1 MGRFLAYPLLTI
13 KRIAMLALL
22 RNQKVRGFLFQL
34 LTVIG
39 LVAFLWYIG
48 HNTLANI
55 EQRGIQTGFG
65 FLNGTAGF
73 GIDQSPI
80 SYTEEDTHGRV
91 FIVGLL
97 NTIIIAFAGIV
108 LATLLGL
115 LIGILRLSKNWLIA
129 KLAKAYIDFFRNI
142 PLLLQILF
150 WYNVVLRA
158 MPSPKQSFNFFDAIF
173 INNRGLYFP
182 LPDYNTTFFIMVA
195 SLVLAL
201 IGSIVLN
208 IWANKRKEEKGEDFA
223 VIPWALGM
231 FVLFPVLAYFIG
243 GANLNFSFPEL
254 RGFNFKGGKT
264 LSPEFL
270 ALTFALTIYTAT
282 FIAEAVRSGIE
293 AVSHGQKEAAVS
305 MGLSHYQSLKFV
317 IMPQAIRIAI
327 PPIINQYLNLIK
339 NSSLATAVGYPEIVT
354 VFAGTSLNQVGQAVE
369 IISMTMLVYLTISL
383 LVSAFLNWF
392 NHKMKIKER

>member
-1 MGRFLAYPLLTI
+1 MLT
-13 KRIAMLALL
+13 LL
-22 RNQKVRGFLFQL
+22 RNQKVRGILFQL

-65 FLNGTAGF
+65 FLEGTAGF

-80 SYTEEDTHGRV
+80 AYTEENTHGRV

-97 NTIIIAFAGIV
+97 NTLIIALAGIV
-108 LATLLGL
+108 FATLLGL
-115 LIGILRLSKNWLIA
+115 LIGVFRLSKNWLIST
-129 KLAKAYIDFFRNI
+129 LAKAYIDFFRNI

-158 MPSPKQSFNFFDAIF
+158 MPSPKQSINFFDMF
-173 INNRGLYFP
+173 FVNNRGLYFP
-182 LPDYNTTFFIMVA
+182 LPDYNTTFFAMVA
-195 SLVLAL
+195 GLGIALVG
-201 IGSIVLN
+201 IFILN
-208 IWANKRKEEKGEDFA
+208 KWSNKRKEESGEDFA
-223 VIPWALGM
+223 VIPYAFGLLIILPI
-231 FVLFPVLAYFIG
+231 VAYFVS
-243 GANLNFSFPEL
+243 GANLHFSIPEL
-254 RGFNFKGGKT
+254 KGFNFKGGKT

-305 MGLSHYQSLKFV
+305 LGLSPYQSLKLV
-317 IMPQAIRIAI
+317 VMPQAIRIAI

-369 IISMTMLVYLTISL
+369 IISMTMLVYLSISL

>member
-1 MGRFLAYPLLTI
+1 
-13 KRIAMLALL
+13 MLALL
-22 RNQKVRGFLFQL
+22 RNQKIRGILFQL

-48 HNTLANI
+48 TNTVANI

-80 SYTEEDTHGRV
+80 AYSEESTHGRV
-91 FIVGLL
+91 FVVGLL
-97 NTIIIAFAGIV
+97 NTLIIAFVGI
-108 LATLLGL
+108 LCATIVGL
-115 LIGILRLSKNWLIA
+115 IIGVLRLSRNWLIA
-129 KLAKAYIDFFRNI
+129 KLAKSYVDFFRNI

-150 WYNVVLRA
+150 WYNVVLRS
-158 MPSPKQSFNFFDAIF
+158 MPNPKQSFNFFDTIF

-182 LPDYNTTFFIMVA
+182 QPEYNTTFFVMLA
-195 SLVLAL
+195 SLLLAVFA
-201 IGSIVLN
+201 SFMLN
-208 IWANKRKEEKGEDFA
+208 VWANKRKITTGQDFMVYPFA
-223 VIPWALGM
+223 IGMVI
-231 FVLFPVLAYFIG
+231 VFPMIAYFVG
-243 GANLNFSFPEL
+243 GANLTFSFPEL
-254 RGFNFKGGKT
+254 MGFNFKGGKT

-293 AVSHGQKEAAVS
+293 AVGHGQKEAAAS
-305 MGLSHYQSLKFV
+305 MGFSPYQSLKLV
-317 IMPQAIRIAI
+317 ILPQAIRIAI

-354 VFAGTSLNQVGQAVE
+354 VFAGTSLNQVGQAIE
-369 IISMTMLVYLTISL
+369 IISMTMLVYLIISL
-383 LVSAFLNWF
+383 IVSAILNWF
-392 NHKMKIKER
+392 NHKMKIQER

>member
-1 MGRFLAYPLLTI
+1 
-13 KRIAMLALL
+13 MLALL
-22 RNQKVRGFLFQL
+22 RNQKIRGILFQL

-48 HNTLANI
+48 TNTVANI

-80 SYTEEDTHGRV
+80 AYSEESTHGRV

-97 NTIIIAFAGIV
+97 NTLIIAFVGI
-108 LATLLGL
+108 LCATIVGL
-115 LIGILRLSKNWLIA
+115 IIGILRLSRNWLIA
-129 KLAKAYIDFFRNI
+129 KLAKSYVDFFRNI

-158 MPSPKQSFNFFDAIF
+158 MPNPKQSYNFFDTIF

-182 LPDYNTTFFIMVA
+182 QPEYNTTFFVMLA
-195 SLVLAL
+195 SLFFAL
-201 IGSIVLN
+201 CASIALN
-208 IWANKRKEEKGEDFA
+208 IWANKRKVITGQDFLVYPFA
-223 VIPWALGM
+223 IGM
-231 FVLFPVLAYFIG
+231 FIIFPILAYFMG
-243 GANLNFSFPEL
+243 GAHLNFSFPEL
-254 RGFNFKGGKT
+254 MGFNFKGGKT

-293 AVSHGQKEAAVS
+293 AVSHGQKEAAAS
-305 MGLSHYQSLKFV
+305 MGFSPYQSLKLV
-317 IMPQAIRIAI
+317 ILPQAIRIAI

-354 VFAGTSLNQVGQAVE
+354 VFAGTSLNQVGQAIE
-369 IISMTMLVYLTISL
+369 IISMTMLVYLVISL
-383 LVSAFLNWF
+383 IVSALLNWF
-392 NHKMKIKER
+392 NHKMKIQER

>member
-1 MGRFLAYPLLTI
+1 
-13 KRIAMLALL
+13 MLALL
-22 RNQKVRGFLFQL
+22 RNQKIRGILFQL

-48 HNTLANI
+48 SNTVANI

-65 FLNGTAGF
+65 FMNGTSGF

-80 SYTEEDTHGRV
+80 AYTEEDTHGRV

-97 NTIIIAFAGIV
+97 NTIIIAFVGIV
-108 LATLLGL
+108 LATMVGL
-115 LIGILRLSKNWLIA
+115 VIGVLRLSNNWLIA
-129 KLAKAYIDFFRNI
+129 KLAKAYVDFFRNI

-158 MPSPKQSFNFFDAIF
+158 MPSPKQSYSFFDTIF

-182 LPDYNTTFFIMVA
+182 LPEYNVTFFTMLA
-195 SLVLAL
+195 SLFIAL
-201 IGSIVLN
+201 FASIALN
-208 IWANKRKEEKGEDFA
+208 TWANRRKEATGEDVTVFPFA
-223 VIPWALGM
+223 IGM
-231 FVLFPVLAYFIG
+231 FIFFPILAYFIG
-243 GANLNFSFPEL
+243 GAHLNFSFPEL

-282 FIAEAVRSGIE
+282 FIAEAVRSGIA
-293 AVSHGQKEAAVS
+293 AVSHGQKEAAAS
-305 MGLSHYQSLKFV
+305 MGFSPYQSLKLV
-317 IMPQAIRIAI
+317 VLPQAIRIAI

-354 VFAGTSLNQVGQAVE
+354 VFAGTSLNQVGQAIE
-369 IISMTMLVYLTISL
+369 IISMTMLVYLVISL
-383 LVSAFLNWF
+383 VVSALLNWF

>member
-1 MGRFLAYPLLTI
+1 MLT
-13 KRIAMLALL
+13 LL
-22 RNQKVRGFLFQL
+22 RNQKIRGIIFQL

-48 HNTLANI
+48 TNTVANI

-80 SYTEEDTHGRV
+80 PYTEENTHGRV

-97 NTIIIAFAGIV
+97 NTIIIAFVGIIC
-108 LATLLGL
+108 ATLVGL
-115 LIGILRLSKNWLIA
+115 IIGILRLSRNWLIA
-129 KLAKAYIDFFRNI
+129 KLAKAYVDFFRNI

-158 MPSPKQSFNFFDAIF
+158 MPNPKQSFNFFDMIF

-182 LPDYNTTFFIMVA
+182 LPEYNTTFLMMVG
-195 SLVLAL
+195 SLFCAL
-201 IGSIVLN
+201 FAAIALN
-208 IWANKRKEEKGEDFA
+208 AWANKRKEATGEDFIVFPFA
-223 VIPWALGM
+223 IGI
-231 FVLFPVLAYFIG
+231 FILFPVLAYFIG
-243 GANLNFSFPEL
+243 GAHLNFSFPEL

-293 AVSHGQKEAAVS
+293 AVSHGQKEAAAS
-305 MGLSHYQSLKFV
+305 MGFSPYQSLKLV
-317 IMPQAIRIAI
+317 ILPQAIRIAI

-354 VFAGTSLNQVGQAVE
+354 VFAGTSLNQVGQAIE
-369 IISMTMLVYLTISL
+369 IISMTMLVYLIISL
-383 LVSAFLNWF
+383 IVSALLNWF
-392 NHKMKIKER
+392 NHKMKIQER

>member
-1 MGRFLAYPLLTI
+1 MLT
-13 KRIAMLALL
+13 LL
-22 RNQKVRGFLFQL
+22 RNQKIRGILFQL

-48 HNTLANI
+48 TNTVANI

-80 SYTEEDTHGRV
+80 AYSEESTHGRV
-91 FIVGLL
+91 FLVGLL
-97 NTIIIAFAGIV
+97 NTLIISFVGIIC
-108 LATLLGL
+108 ATIVGL
-115 LIGILRLSKNWLIA
+115 IIGILRLSRNWLIA
-129 KLAKAYIDFFRNI
+129 KLAKSYVDFFRNI

-150 WYNVVLRA
+150 WYNVVLRS
-158 MPSPKQSFNFFDAIF
+158 MPSPKQSFNFFDSIF

-182 LPDYNTTFFIMVA
+182 KPEYNTTFFVILASLFLAVVA
-195 SLVLAL
+195 SFAL
-201 IGSIVLN
+201 N
-208 IWANKRKEEKGEDFA
+208 AWANKRKLTTGQDFMVYPVA
-223 VIPWALGM
+223 IGM
-231 FVLFPVLAYFIG
+231 FIVFPIIAYFIG
-243 GANLNFSFPEL
+243 GSNLMFSFPEL
-254 RGFNFKGGKT
+254 MGFNFKGGKT

-293 AVSHGQKEAAVS
+293 AVGHGQKEAAAS
-305 MGLSHYQSLKFV
+305 MGFSPYQSLKLV
-317 IMPQAIRIAI
+317 VLPQAIRISI

-354 VFAGTSLNQVGQAVE
+354 VFAGTSLNQVGQAIE
-369 IISMTMLVYLTISL
+369 IISMTMLVYLIISL
-383 LVSAFLNWF
+383 VVSAILNWF
-392 NHKMKIKER
+392 NHKMKIQER

>member
-1 MGRFLAYPLLTI
+1 MLT
-13 KRIAMLALL
+13 LL
-22 RNQKVRGFLFQL
+22 RNQKIRGIIFQL

-48 HNTLANI
+48 TNTVANI

-80 SYTEEDTHGRV
+80 PYTEENTHGRV

-97 NTIIIAFAGIV
+97 NTIIIAFVGIIC
-108 LATLLGL
+108 ATLVGL
-115 LIGILRLSKNWLIA
+115 IIGILRLSCNWLIA
-129 KLAKAYIDFFRNI
+129 KLAKAYVDFFRNI

-158 MPSPKQSFNFFDAIF
+158 MPNPKQSFNFFDMIF

-182 LPDYNTTFFIMVA
+182 LPEYNTTFLMMVG
-195 SLVLAL
+195 SLFCAL
-201 IGSIVLN
+201 FAAIALN
-208 IWANKRKEEKGEDFA
+208 AWANKRKEATGEDFIVFPFA
-223 VIPWALGM
+223 IGI
-231 FVLFPVLAYFIG
+231 FILFPVLAYFIG
-243 GANLNFSFPEL
+243 GAHLNFSFPEL

-293 AVSHGQKEAAVS
+293 AVSHGQKEAAAS
-305 MGLSHYQSLKFV
+305 MGFSPYQSLKLV
-317 IMPQAIRIAI
+317 ILPQAIRIAI

-354 VFAGTSLNQVGQAVE
+354 VFAGTSLNQVGQAIE
-369 IISMTMLVYLTISL
+369 IISMTMLVYLIISL
-383 LVSAFLNWF
+383 IVSALLNWF
-392 NHKMKIKER
+392 NHKMKIQER

>member
-1 MGRFLAYPLLTI
+1 MLT
-13 KRIAMLALL
+13 LL
-22 RNQKVRGFLFQL
+22 RNQKVRGILFQL

-80 SYTEEDTHGRV
+80 AYTEENTHGRV

-97 NTIIIAFAGIV
+97 NTLIIALAGIV
-108 LATLLGL
+108 FATLLGL
-115 LIGILRLSKNWLIA
+115 LIGVLRLSKNWLIST
-129 KLAKAYIDFFRNI
+129 LARGYIDFFRNI

-158 MPSPKQSFNFFDAIF
+158 MPSPKQSINFLDMFF
-173 INNRGLYFP
+173 VNNRGLYFP
-182 LPDYNTTFFIMVA
+182 LPDYNTTFFAMVA
-195 SLVLAL
+195 GLGIALVG
-201 IGSIVLN
+201 IFVLN
-208 IWANKRKEEKGEDFA
+208 KWSNKRKEESGEDFA
-223 VIPWALGM
+223 VVPYAFGLLI
-231 FVLFPVLAYFIG
+231 VLPIVAYFLS
-243 GANLNFSFPEL
+243 GANLHFSIPEL
-254 RGFNFKGGKT
+254 KGFNFKGGKT

-305 MGLSHYQSLKFV
+305 LGLSPYQALKFV
-317 IMPQAIRIAI
+317 VMPQAIRIAI

>member
-1 MGRFLAYPLLTI
+1 
-13 KRIAMLALL
+13 MLALL
-22 RNQKVRGFLFQL
+22 RNQKIRGILFQL

-48 HNTLANI
+48 TNTVANI

-80 SYTEEDTHGRV
+80 AYSEESTHGRV

-97 NTIIIAFAGIV
+97 NTLIIAFVGI
-108 LATLLGL
+108 LCATIVGL
-115 LIGILRLSKNWLIA
+115 IIGILRLSRNWLIA
-129 KLAKAYIDFFRNI
+129 KLAKSYVDFFRNI

-158 MPSPKQSFNFFDAIF
+158 MPNPKQSYNFFDTIF

-182 LPDYNTTFFIMVA
+182 QPEYNTTFFVMLA
-195 SLVLAL
+195 SLFFAL
-201 IGSIVLN
+201 CASIALN
-208 IWANKRKEEKGEDFA
+208 IWANKRKVITGQDFLVYPFA
-223 VIPWALGM
+223 IGM
-231 FVLFPVLAYFIG
+231 FILFPILAYFMG
-243 GANLNFSFPEL
+243 GAHLNFSFPEL
-254 RGFNFKGGKT
+254 MGFNFKGGKT

-293 AVSHGQKEAAVS
+293 AVSHGQKEAAAS
-305 MGLSHYQSLKFV
+305 MGFSPYQSLKLV
-317 IMPQAIRIAI
+317 ILPQAIRIAI

-354 VFAGTSLNQVGQAVE
+354 VFAGTSLNQVGQAIE
-369 IISMTMLVYLTISL
+369 IISMTMLVYLVISL
-383 LVSAFLNWF
+383 IVSALLNWF
-392 NHKMKIKER
+392 NHKMKIQER

>member
-1 MGRFLAYPLLTI
+1 
-13 KRIAMLALL
+13 MLALL
-22 RNQKVRGFLFQL
+22 RNQKIRGILFQL

-48 HNTLANI
+48 SNTVANI
-55 EQRGIQTGFG
+55 EQRGIQTGFS

-80 SYTEEDTHGRV
+80 SYTEENTHGRV

-97 NTIIIAFAGIV
+97 NTIIIAFVGIV
-108 LATLLGL
+108 CATIVGL
-115 LIGILRLSKNWLIA
+115 IIGILRLSKNWLIA

-158 MPSPKQSFNFFDAIF
+158 MPSPKESYSFFETIF

-182 LPDYNTTFFIMVA
+182 LPEYNATFFAILA
-195 SLVLAL
+195 SLVVAL
-201 IGSIVLN
+201 FASITLN
-208 IWANKRKEEKGEDFA
+208 SWANRRKESTGEDLTVFPFA
-223 VIPWALGM
+223 IGM
-231 FVLFPVLAYFIG
+231 FILFPILAYFIG
-243 GANLNFSFPEL
+243 GAHLNFSFPEL

-293 AVSHGQKEAAVS
+293 AVSHGQKEAAAS
-305 MGLSHYQSLKFV
+305 MGFSPYQSLKLV
-317 IMPQAIRIAI
+317 VLPQAIRIAI

-354 VFAGTSLNQVGQAVE
+354 VFAGTSLNQVGQAIE
-369 IISMTMLVYLTISL
+369 IISMTMLVYLVISL
-383 LVSAFLNWF
+383 LVSALLNWF

>member
-1 MGRFLAYPLLTI
+1 MLT
-13 KRIAMLALL
+13 LL
-22 RNQKVRGFLFQL
+22 RNQKIRGILFQL

-48 HNTLANI
+48 TNTVANI

-65 FLNGTAGF
+65 FLNGTSGF

-80 SYTEEDTHGRV
+80 DYSEENTHGRV

-97 NTIIIAFAGIV
+97 NTIIIAFVGI
-108 LATLLGL
+108 LCATIVGL
-115 LIGILRLSKNWLIA
+115 IIGVLRLSRNWLIA

-158 MPSPKQSFNFFDAIF
+158 MPNPKQSFNFFDMIF

-182 LPDYNTTFFIMVA
+182 LPEYNTTFFMILASFIVA
-195 SLVLAL
+195 LFASIAL
-201 IGSIVLN
+201 N
-208 IWANKRKEEKGEDFA
+208 TWANRRKERTGEDFIVFPY
-223 VIPWALGM
+223 VIGM
-231 FVLFPVLAYFIG
+231 FVFFPIVAYFIG
-243 GANLNFSFPEL
+243 GAHLNFSFPEL

-270 ALTFALTIYTAT
+270 ALAFALTIYTAT

-293 AVSHGQKEAAVS
+293 AVSHGQKEAAAS
-305 MGLSHYQSLKFV
+305 MGFSPYQSLKLV
-317 IMPQAIRIAI
+317 VLPQAIRIAI

-354 VFAGTSLNQVGQAVE
+354 VFAGTSLNQVGQAIE
-369 IISMTMLVYLTISL
+369 IISMTMLVYLIISL
-383 LVSAFLNWF
+383 IVSAILNWF
-392 NHKMKIKER
+392 NHKMKIQER